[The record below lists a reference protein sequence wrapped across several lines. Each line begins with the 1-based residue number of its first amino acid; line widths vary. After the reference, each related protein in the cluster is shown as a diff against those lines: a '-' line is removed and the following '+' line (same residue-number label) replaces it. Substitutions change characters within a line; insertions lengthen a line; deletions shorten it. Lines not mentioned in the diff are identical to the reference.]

1 VRRARLAR
9 AGAAAALAVSAIALG
24 ACGGEATHTVTVT
37 SSAPPA
43 TAPGTTA
50 TTGTT
55 GMPPAPTTIGPTG
68 TTGSRVTRIVRLE
81 AFQTPSGNI
90 GCMMDATGARC
101 EIRRRSWS
109 PPPRPADCPL
119 DWGRSMHVQASGRAG
134 FVCAGDTVLD
144 PAAPVLPYGVASQLG
159 PMSCASQRDGMYC
172 SNGDAH
178 GFTIARQGYREF

>member
-1 VRRARLAR
+1 VRRARPAW
-9 AGAAAALAVSAIALG
+9 AGAVAALAVSAFALG
-24 ACGGEATHTVTVT
+24 GCGGESTHTVTVT

-43 TAPGTTA
+43 TATGTA
-50 TTGTT
+50 GTT
-55 GMPPAPTTIGPTG
+55 GAPPSPTTIGPAG
-68 TTGSRVTRIVRLE
+68 TTGSRVTRIVHLE

-90 GCMMDATGARC
+90 GCMMDASGARC

-119 DWGRSMHVQASGRAG
+119 DWGRSMRVQATGRAG

-144 PAAPVLPYGVASQLG
+144 PDAPVLPYRVASQLG
-159 PMSCASQRDGMYC
+159 PMSCASQTDGVYC

-178 GFTIARQGYREF
+178 GFSIARQGYREF